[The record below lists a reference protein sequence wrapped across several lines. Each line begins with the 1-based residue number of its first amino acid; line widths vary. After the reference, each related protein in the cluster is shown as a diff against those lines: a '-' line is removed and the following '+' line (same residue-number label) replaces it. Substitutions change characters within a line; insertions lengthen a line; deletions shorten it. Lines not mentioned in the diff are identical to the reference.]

1 MFHLTNK
8 ERTMTNRQNA
18 QGYTRNAGKRWR
30 REDVAQLRALVRKGA
45 PLRLIGLKL
54 GRPDAAIRA
63 KASELGLSV
72 KAGEPVIAPPPSRTL
87 SRRKSALT
95 PAARPVDIDL
105 RQLDLFAAA

>member
-1 MFHLTNK
+1 
-8 ERTMTNRQNA
+8 MTSRQNA

-30 REDVAQLRALVRKGA
+30 REDLALLRALARKGA

-72 KAGEPVIAPPPSRTL
+72 SAAEPVIAPPPKRTL
-87 SRRKSALT
+87 SRR
-95 PAARPVDIDL
+95 PAPLQHAERPVDLDL
-105 RQLDLFAAA
+105 RQMDLFAAA